1 MNRNSS
7 TTEVPSTPSRPTS
20 NSSPDQHA
28 ALTPPNAAESFFLS
42 SLKTGDISAFALAAA
57 VRNSKSSQSI
67 KSSVAADSVYVSC
80 QDSDSASQQLNS
92 EADDE
97 EEEDVFLESSE
108 TQDSVKSPKRRFLSI
123 PILQMARRSKQ
134 QSKKNNTNN
143 KSSVVKSTRP
153 TPTPAEVVFETP
165 FVEEARVVT
174 PTSVSQSTE
183 PTKHPM
189 EPFESP
195 AVPSEVL
202 DPTVENSTTR
212 KEEDQVLVVETEQQH
227 FDIGSHVYEH
237 VKGLW
242 CFGKSTPI
250 VQFVFL
256 AAEAAAEKVLGV
268 GKLHDVDTNVIQ
280 PILLDLD
287 RSFLDPVISK
297 VLQLVVPVCQ
307 KVQVEVLNAPFV
319 PHLVK
324 HIVCGDTKKNEAIC
338 EEEPTQ

>member
-7 TTEVPSTPSRPTS
+7 TTEIPSTPTRPKS

-80 QDSDSASQQLNS
+80 QDSDSTSQQLNS
-92 EADDE
+92 EEE

-108 TQDSVKSPKRRFLSI
+108 TQDSVKSPKRRFLNI
-123 PILQMARRSKQ
+123 PILQMARRSKHQ
-134 QSKKNNTNN
+134 PKNNN
-143 KSSVVKSTRP
+143 KGNVVKSTRP

-165 FVEEARVVT
+165 LVEEARVVT
-174 PTSVSQSTE
+174 PTSVSQPTE
-183 PTKHPM
+183 PTTHKM
-189 EPFESP
+189 EPSFVVSP
-195 AVPSEVL
+195 AVPSDEEQ
-202 DPTVENSTTR
+202 TVEDSTTR
-212 KEEDQVLVVETEQQH
+212 KEEDQVVVGTDQQH
-227 FDIGSHVYEH
+227 FDIGTHVYEH

-242 CFGKSTPI
+242 CFGKSTPV
-250 VQFVFL
+250 VQFFIL

-268 GKLHDVDTNVIQ
+268 GKLQDVDTNVIQ

-287 RSFLDPVISK
+287 RGFLDPVISK
-297 VLQLVVPVCQ
+297 VMQLVVPVCQ
-307 KVQVEVLNAPFV
+307 KVQVELLKAPFV
-319 PHLVK
+319 PPLVK
-324 HIVCGDTKKNEAIC
+324 HIVCGDSKKGEAIIC
-338 EEEPTQ
+338 EEEATQ